1 MRLYT
6 TAAGPQSSG
15 MWNLLSWM
23 ALGLVAGFLAKL
35 LMPGRQRGGFLA
47 TMILGVIGAMLGGYI
62 AKVVGFL
69 PNADG
74 FSLGGII
81 TATVGALMF
90 LVVHRAL
97 TK

>member
-1 MRLYT
+1 MSHLSAMT
-6 TAAGPQSSG
+6 
-15 MWNLLSWM
+15 NLLSWM

-47 TMILGVIGAMLGGYI
+47 TMFLGVIGAVLGGYLS
-62 AKVVGFL
+62 KVIGFL
-69 PNADG
+69 PSADG

-81 TATVGALMF
+81 TATVGALLF